1 MPSSNNDTNK
11 PVANPVTVQAPTTA
25 GEAVHAALGD
35 AALGD
40 DNVNPCLGTT
50 LNSFT
55 DNVSVSNMTGEVSVQ
70 IPLVNRPTQQGLGP
84 DLAFSL
90 AYNSTSPGETSQ
102 IVSPYLQ
109 YVSPYFWY
117 NSDKEWVAGSLEIDW
132 DLDLPAIIVTDV
144 SSTVYTLRFQ
154 GQSYQANTNSDDS
167 SSSKTDFYYAKDLE
181 NDNKL
186 QLSYT
191 SGSNIKNGVTVI
203 TADGT
208 QYSINTK
215 TSQGHYLLTS
225 ITKANGNSLS
235 FHYTAPAYSASVLG
249 VTPGSLTVKDT
260 QGTQV
265 VSLAATYTG
274 GNGFDYIPCLY
285 ANYSN
290 PSSAANGSAY
300 DIFAQMSLNQNIV
313 SFSSSGSALTASTP
327 YHYAYTNVS
336 VGSTKYYKLST
347 VTYPTGAYTQF
358 NWLKGGFVVK
368 YGVVHI
374 TQAGDTDNDHT
385 FQYSFAPVDT
395 QAYYDYLGNQ
405 LWAKQYYYSEDQ
417 ANGVTS
423 GGDNNGATFQCPNMH
438 YFDTNEMAD
447 GVQPTNNWLDPLF
460 HSSDHM
466 HDKTDVENGEGYE
479 SGNVSQLINVQTFSV
494 YQITT
499 YPDGVMTKTV
509 NTYDALQRLKS
520 TQVITGNAS
529 ASAYPVATTT
539 YQYPVNVNQLGEG
552 PNGDLTY
559 HNYGLLPPN
568 FNKPTQVQTTSFS
581 LFNGN
586 PITGEAQTTT
596 TTNQYDAHGNLTS
609 STVSSGVTTA
619 YTYYQGTK
627 PCGINPYIT
636 SVCTKPSTLSSVGI
650 LGSLSAAQFVLS
662 SPLAISSNT
671 SYTSYTT
678 MFGGGVILP
687 DTQTSVL
694 NGSFNGPVIRT
705 HTYDSLGRVSSVA
718 ESMDCGP
725 CTQTMSYS
733 LDAQGNQTITTVMS
747 YSVGEVGPTLPT
759 TEVVDFLGRTISST
773 DNLGRTTLYQYD
785 SLGRITQETD
795 LANLPTDQQLVT
807 SYAYEIIPG
816 NASTTG
822 GTRTTVTTPNG
833 AQVIYTFD
841 SVGRQ
846 TSNQIKPV
854 NGAQRL
860 VRSFTYATK
869 AADGGP
875 CGNQMTASTTHI
887 ADGSSVT
894 VDYYYNALGDLI
906 ATVPPAGSPGLA
918 QATIN
923 LIAGNYAYALTFNF
937 TYNPGNSGST
947 TSPITA
953 YGLASLVQKDAM
965 TGATANIYNFDS
977 QALQLGNVS
986 GNSVNAVLSSMNF
999 SAYLLNSDLSVN
1011 TAALMTVA
1019 NSATTTAYSYD
1030 TLFRLVD
1037 ETLIGAGTG
1046 KSLTTTRGYDSNGRL
1061 TQMQDPKGNLFTLAN
1076 DPMGNPTQL
1085 SVATPGGGNYYLATA
1100 SYNFAG
1106 QKTSYANTP
1115 STTANANINQINY
1128 TYDPVTGMPLT
1139 ETDALGNTIHYLF
1152 YPTGLLAAAWSQV
1165 ETGYYLWTAVQY
1177 DKYGSVLSQSNGPIA
1192 TQPSLTNL
1200 TPYPADAIYSYTY
1213 NADGQLAT
1221 KTVLYA
1227 DQQPCTTTYGYDDC
1241 GNMNTYT
1248 DPFGQTISASLDPY
1262 GRQSA
1267 MQATVQGTLL
1277 HQLQFAYDSLGRLS
1291 TLVKTSHQSFQ
1302 TPQGVAESFQ
1312 IQSNRSYS
1320 YDHLL
1325 RTVGVSDQTSTPN
1338 LSNNGLTNFG
1348 QNLKYNL
1355 WGNVTANNLQFLDQN
1370 GSVLGELDQGYTY
1383 DQFDRLTGYNVS
1395 PSDASFLP
1403 GDAKGHKIVAQT
1415 FAYDGLDNTQS
1426 VMTAYLD
1433 GTSTSAPVTT
1443 ETVSYGYSAS
1453 LPFQLESVTG
1463 YAAMAYDTLGRA
1475 TTDAY
1480 GNSLVYDA
1488 AGYIS
1493 TITQS
1498 NGEVISYSYGPDR
1511 IPFKETSSDGTSLY
1525 TYLTD
1530 NNVTARADNT
1540 GNTVIKTLIGFGGPT
1555 QFTTL
1560 DLLGN
1565 SVLTKSYQAEY
1576 PNLNAQVP
1584 TVQESVS
1591 LQNVYSPT
1599 GIQTNLKAANPSAGY
1614 PQNLQPATG
1623 KGSPLL
1629 VENLTGGGLGLN
1641 NEMTDPLTGYQILGG
1656 YRAYDPNLGRFN
1668 KPDSFAPGIAGLNP
1682 YAYTSNQFVGCSD
1695 PTGHYTY
1702 TYKSYGVA
1710 KRSIKRRAAE
1720 QDSFWQQV
1728 ASSYK
1733 SVLVNLIKHPTNPS
1747 SYVAAAMLAQN
1758 PTSPILAAVASQLGQ
1773 ASPVGA
1779 VIAGAY
1785 AGVQTAVDGVC
1796 TMGVVSYNPQTGL
1809 GSLNTAGAGNMLG
1822 MMSMGYLNMSPNGT
1836 VQVHSGHSFLTH
1848 LKNEGKGA
1856 ADMLENIIG
1865 GIAGVGI
1872 GLCYDMPVDFMK
1884 GEYYQAGFA
1893 IGMNTALLVSMIAA
1907 PEDAPAEAGAVDAEA
1922 DAASAEE
1929 AAAAT
1934 KARTAAKELEKLP
1947 RNKAEAFTQKFI
1959 SSAADDAKLLKSGG
1973 GYAKAVDRTFSGKI
1987 GSKAWRM
1994 IKAKRFT
2001 DYAAEFLGGKI
2012 GAGITNLGTYSNLNM
2027 TDPRSPWSTA
2037 AWQNQL
2043 YRQGPYT
2050 PDKN

>member
-1 MPSSNNDTNK
+1 
-11 PVANPVTVQAPTTA
+11 
-25 GEAVHAALGD
+25 
-35 AALGD
+35 
-40 DNVNPCLGTT
+40 
-50 LNSFT
+50 
-55 DNVSVSNMTGEVSVQ
+55 
-70 IPLVNRPTQQGLGP
+70 
-84 DLAFSL
+84 
-90 AYNSTSPGETSQ
+90 
-102 IVSPYLQ
+102 
-109 YVSPYFWY
+109 
-117 NSDKEWVAGSLEIDW
+117 
-132 DLDLPAIIVTDV
+132 
-144 SSTVYTLRFQ
+144 
-154 GQSYQANTNSDDS
+154 
-167 SSSKTDFYYAKDLE
+167 
-181 NDNKL
+181 
-186 QLSYT
+186 
-191 SGSNIKNGVTVI
+191 
-203 TADGT
+203 
-208 QYSINTK
+208 
-215 TSQGHYLLTS
+215 
-225 ITKANGNSLS
+225 
-235 FHYTAPAYSASVLG
+235 
-249 VTPGSLTVKDT
+249 
-260 QGTQV
+260 
-265 VSLAATYTG
+265 
-274 GNGFDYIPCLY
+274 
-285 ANYSN
+285 
-290 PSSAANGSAY
+290 
-300 DIFAQMSLNQNIV
+300 
-313 SFSSSGSALTASTP
+313 
-327 YHYAYTNVS
+327 
-336 VGSTKYYKLST
+336 
-347 VTYPTGAYTQF
+347 
-358 NWLKGGFVVK
+358 
-368 YGVVHI
+368 
-374 TQAGDTDNDHT
+374 
-385 FQYSFAPVDT
+385 
-395 QAYYDYLGNQ
+395 
-405 LWAKQYYYSEDQ
+405 
-417 ANGVTS
+417 
-423 GGDNNGATFQCPNMH
+423 
-438 YFDTNEMAD
+438 
-447 GVQPTNNWLDPLF
+447 
-460 HSSDHM
+460 
-466 HDKTDVENGEGYE
+466 EGYE
-479 SGNVSQLINVQTFSV
+479 SGNVSQLINGQTFSV
-494 YQITT
+494 YEITT
-499 YPDGVMTKTV
+499 YPDGAWTKTI
-509 NTYDALQRLKS
+509 NTYDALQRLQS
-520 TQVITGNAS
+520 AQVITGNAS
-529 ASAYPVATTT
+529 ASAYPVGTTT
-539 YQYPVNVNQLGEG
+539 YKYPVNVNQLGEG

-568 FNKPTQVQTTSFS
+568 FNKPTQVQTTSFP

-586 PITGEAQTTT
+586 LLGGTDQITTT
-596 TTNQYDAHGNLTS
+596 VNQYDAHGNLTR
-609 STVSSGVTTA
+609 STVSSGVSKT
-619 YTYYQGTK
+619 YTYYQGTI

-636 SVCTKPSTLSSVGI
+636 SICTTPSPLPSVGI
-650 LGSLSAAQFVLS
+650 LGPLSAAQFVTPGS
-662 SPLAISSNT
+662 SPQAITNNT
-671 SYTSYTT
+671 SNTSYTT

-687 DTQTSVL
+687 LTQTSVL
-694 NGSFNGPVIRT
+694 NVTIEGPIMRT
-705 HTYDSLGRVSSVA
+705 HNYDSLGRVNSVI
-718 ESMDCGP
+718 EIGDFGTCTT

-733 LDAQGNQTITTVMS
+733 LDAQGNQTITTANS
-747 YSVGEVGPTLPT
+747 YTNNAGCYVTDPTLPT

-785 SLGRITQETD
+785 SLGRITQETQM
-795 LANLPTDQQLVT
+795 ANLPPAQQLVT
-807 SYAYEIIPG
+807 RYAYEIIAG
-816 NASTTG
+816 NASTVG

-841 SVGRQ
+841 CVGRQ

-854 NGAQRL
+854 NGTQRF
-860 VRSFTYATK
+860 VRSFSYDPETR
-869 AADGGP
+869 DGGP
-875 CGNQMTASTTHI
+875 CGNQMTASTTYI
-887 ADGSSVT
+887 ADGSSIT
-894 VDYYYNALGDLI
+894 VDYYYNGLGDLI
-906 ATVPPAGSPGLA
+906 ATIPLAGAPGLA
-918 QATIN
+918 QATLN
-923 LIAGNYAYALTFNF
+923 LVDGNYAYALTFNF
-937 TYNPGNSGST
+937 TYNPSNSGST

-965 TGATANIYNFDS
+965 TGATTNIYNFDS
-977 QALQLGNVS
+977 QSTLQFGSVS
-986 GNSVNAVLSSMNF
+986 SGANLNKVLSGMNF
-999 SAYLLNSDLSVN
+999 SSYLLNADLSVN

-1019 NSATTTAYSYD
+1019 NSATTTAYTYD

-1037 ETLIGAGTG
+1037 ETLTGAGTG
-1046 KSLTTTRGYDSNGRL
+1046 KSLTTTRGYDRNGRL
-1061 TQMQDPKGNLFTLAN
+1061 AHMQDPKGNVFTLAS
-1076 DPMGNPTQL
+1076 DGPGNPTQL
-1085 SVATPGGGNYYLATA
+1085 SVLPAGGKSYYLATA
-1100 SYNFAG
+1100 SYNAAG

-1115 STTANANINQINY
+1115 STTANVNPITY
-1128 TYDPVTGMPLT
+1128 TYDPTTGMQT
-1139 ETDALGNTIHYLF
+1139 SETDALGNTIHYLF

-1165 ETGYYLWTAVQY
+1165 ATGYYLWTVVKY
-1177 DKYGSVLSQSNGPIA
+1177 DKYGSVLSQWNGPIA

-1200 TPYPADAIYSYTY
+1200 TPCPADAIYSYTY
-1213 NADGQLAT
+1213 NIDGQLAT
-1221 KTVLYA
+1221 KTVQYA

-1267 MQATVQGTLL
+1267 MQATVNGKLL

-1291 TLVKTSHQSFQ
+1291 SLAKTSHQSCQ

-1325 RTVGVSDQTSTPN
+1325 RTVGVSDQTATPN

-1383 DQFDRLTGYNVS
+1383 DQFDRLTAYNVS

-1403 GDAKGHKIVAQT
+1403 GDVKGHKIVAQT
-1415 FAYDGLDNTQS
+1415 FAYDVLDNLQS

-1433 GTSTSAPVTT
+1433 GTSTAAPVTT
-1443 ETVSYGYSAS
+1443 ETVTYGYNAS

-1463 YAAMAYDTLGRA
+1463 YSAMAYDTLGRA

-1480 GNSLVYDA
+1480 GNGIAYDA
-1488 AGYIS
+1488 AGYMNK
-1493 TITQS
+1493 ITQT
-1498 NGEVISYSYGPDR
+1498 NGEVISYGYGPDR
-1511 IPFKETSSDGTSLY
+1511 MPFSQTSSDGTSLY

-1565 SVLTKSYQAEY
+1565 PVLTKSYQAEY

-1599 GIQTNLKAANPSAGY
+1599 GIQTNLKAANPTAGY

-1682 YAYTSNQFVGCSD
+1682 YAYTGNRFVGCSD

-1710 KRSIKRRAAE
+1710 KRSIKRRIEAKE
-1720 QDSFWQQV
+1720 HQGLWQQI
-1728 ASSYK
+1728 ANSYK

-1747 SYVAAAMLAQN
+1747 SYVAAAMLAAN
-1758 PTSPILAAVASQLGQ
+1758 PASPIMAAVVSQLGQ

-1779 VIAGAY
+1779 VIEGAY
-1785 AGVQTAVDGVC
+1785 DGVLTAVDGTC
-1796 TMGVVSYNPQTGL
+1796 TMGVVKYNPQTGL
-1809 GSLNTAGAGNMLG
+1809 GSLNTGGAGNLLG
-1822 MMSMGYLNMSPNGT
+1822 MMSLGYLNMSPNGV
-1836 VQVHSGHSFLTH
+1836 VQTHAGHSFLTH
-1848 LKNEGKGA
+1848 LKHEGYGA

-1872 GLCYDMPVDFMK
+1872 GLCYDMPADFIK
-1884 GEYYQAGFA
+1884 GEYYMAGYA
-1893 IGMNTALLVSMIAA
+1893 LGMNTAMLVSMIAA

-1934 KARTAAKELEKLP
+1934 KARTAAKELEKLSH
-1947 RNKAEAFTQKFI
+1947 NKAEAFTQKYL
-1959 SSAADDAKLLKSGG
+1959 SSAEDNFRLVKSADRFVKS
-1973 GYAKAVDRTFSGKI
+1973 VDRTFSGKI
-1987 GSKAWRM
+1987 GSKAVRM

-2012 GAGITNLGTYSNLNM
+2012 GSGITSLGTYSNLNM

-2037 AWQNQL
+2037 AWQNIL

>member
-1 MPSSNNDTNK
+1 MSSSNNDSNK
-11 PVANPVTVQAPTTA
+11 PVAVPATAQAPTTA
-25 GEAVHAALGD
+25 GAAVHAALGD
-35 AALGD
+35 SALGD
-40 DNVNPCLGTT
+40 DNVNPCQGTT
-50 LNSFT
+50 LNAFT
-55 DNVSVSNMTGEVSVQ
+55 DNVSVNNMTGEVSVQ

-109 YVSPYFWY
+109 YLSPYFWY

-167 SSSKTDFYYAKDLE
+167 SSSKTPFYYSKDLE
-181 NDNKL
+181 NENKL
-186 QLSYT
+186 RLSYT
-191 SGSNIKNGVTVI
+191 SGSNLKNGVTVV

-215 TSQGHYLLTS
+215 TPQGHYLLTS
-225 ITKANGNSLS
+225 ITKSNGNSLS
-235 FHYTAPAYSASVLG
+235 FNYAAPAPIVNTADIK
-249 VTPGSLTVKDT
+249 PGSLTVQDN

-265 VSLAATYTG
+265 VSLVATYTG
-274 GNGFDYIPCLY
+274 GGGYDYIPCLY
-285 ANYSN
+285 VNYSN
-290 PSSAANGSAY
+290 PGSTASNNTY
-300 DIFAQMSLNQNIV
+300 DLFAQMSLNQGIV
-313 SFSSSGSALTASTP
+313 SFSSSGSVLTASTP
-327 YHYAYTNVS
+327 YQYAYTNVT

-368 YGVVHI
+368 YGVVHV
-374 TQAGDTDNDHT
+374 TQAGDSDVDHT

-395 QAYYDYLGNQ
+395 QAYYDYQGNQ
-405 LWAKQYYYSEDQ
+405 LWSKQYYYSEDQ
-417 ANGVTS
+417 ANNVTS
-423 GGDNNGATFQCPNMH
+423 DGDNNGATFQCPNMH

-447 GVQPTNNWLDPLF
+447 GVQATNNWLDPLF
-460 HSSDHM
+460 HSSDHS
-466 HDKTDVENGEGYE
+466 HDGTDVKNGEGYE

-494 YQITT
+494 YEITT
-499 YPDGVMTKTV
+499 YPDGVWTKTV
-509 NTYDALQRLKS
+509 NTYDALQRLQS
-520 TQVITGNAS
+520 TLVSTGLSGDLYTIA
-529 ASAYPVATTT
+529 ATT
-539 YQYPVNVNQLGEG
+539 YQYPVTVNELGEG
-552 PNGDLTY
+552 PNGNLTY
-559 HNYGLLPPN
+559 HNYALLPPN
-568 FNKPTQVQTTSFS
+568 FNKPTLVQTTSYP

-586 PITGEAQTTT
+586 PISGEGQTTT
-596 TTNQYDAHGNLTS
+596 TINQYDNYGNLIN
-609 STVSSGVTTA
+609 STPSSGVTKSYA
-619 YTYYQGTK
+619 YYSGAI

-636 SVCTKPSTLSSVGI
+636 SICTSPSKLSSVGA
-650 LGSLSAAQFVLS
+650 LSSLSAAQFIAPDS
-662 SPLAISSNT
+662 SPQTITSNT
-671 SYTSYTT
+671 SITSYTT
-678 MFGGGVILP
+678 LANGSTILP
-687 DTQTSVL
+687 ETQTSIL
-694 NGSFNGPVIRT
+694 NGSIKGPVTRT
-705 HTYDSLGRVSSVA
+705 HTYDSLGRVSSVV
-718 ESMDCGP
+718 ESGDFGT
-725 CTQTMSYS
+725 CTQTMSYN
-733 LDAQGNQTITTVMS
+733 LDAQGNQTITTATS
-747 YSVGEVGPTLPT
+747 YGGGATGPTLPT

-785 SLGRITQETD
+785 SLGRITQQTEM
-795 LANLPTDQQLVT
+795 ANLPPAQQLVT
-807 SYAYEIIPG
+807 SYAYEIIAG
-816 NASTTG
+816 NASTVG

-841 SVGRQ
+841 CVGRQ

-854 NGAQRL
+854 DGPQRF
-860 VRSFTYATK
+860 VRTFSYDSKTR
-869 AADGGP
+869 DGGP

-894 VDYYYNALGDLI
+894 VDYYYNVLGDLI
-906 ATVPPAGSPGLA
+906 ATLPPAGSPGLA

-923 LIAGNYAYALTFNF
+923 LVAGNYAYALTFNF
-937 TYNPGNSGST
+937 TYAQQVNC
-947 TSPITA
+947 PITP
-953 YGLASLVQKDAM
+953 YGLASLVQKDAI

-977 QALQLGNVS
+977 QALQLCNVS

-999 SAYLLNSDLSVN
+999 STYLLNADLSVN
-1011 TAALMTVA
+1011 TAQMTAA
-1019 NSATTTAYSYD
+1019 NSATITSYSYD

-1037 ETLIGAGTG
+1037 ETLTGVGTG
-1046 KSLTTTRGYDSNGRL
+1046 KTLTTTRGYDSNGRL
-1061 TQMQDPKGNLFTLAN
+1061 AQMQDPKGNVFTLTN
-1076 DPMGNPTQL
+1076 DALGNPTQL
-1085 SVATPGGGNYYLATA
+1085 TVATPSGGNYYLASA
-1100 SYNFAG
+1100 SYNAAG

-1115 STTANANINQINY
+1115 STAANVSPITY
-1128 TYDPVTGMPLT
+1128 TYDPTTGMPLT

-1152 YPTGLLAAAWSQV
+1152 YPTGLLAAAWSQAA
-1165 ETGYYLWTAVQY
+1165 TGYYLWTAVQY
-1177 DKYGSVLSQSNGPIA
+1177 DKYGSVLSQWNGPIA

-1200 TPYPADAIYSYTY
+1200 TPCPADAIFSYTY

-1221 KTVLYA
+1221 KTVQYSDPL
-1227 DQQPCTTTYGYDDC
+1227 PSTTTYGYDDC

-1248 DPFGQTISASLDPY
+1248 DPFGQTISASLDQY
-1262 GRQSA
+1262 GRQAA
-1267 MQATVQGTLL
+1267 MQATVNGKLL
-1277 HQLQFAYDSLGRLS
+1277 HQLQYAYDSLGRLS
-1291 TLVKTSHQSFQ
+1291 SLGKTSHQTCQS
-1302 TPQGVAESFQ
+1302 PQGVTESFQ
-1312 IQSNRSYS
+1312 ILSNRAYT

-1325 RTVGVSDQTSTPN
+1325 RTIGVTDLTATPN
-1338 LSNNGLTNFG
+1338 LTSLGVTNFA
-1348 QNLKYNL
+1348 QKLSYDV
-1355 WGNVTANNLQFLDQN
+1355 WGNVTANTLQFVNEN
-1370 GSVLGELDQGYTY
+1370 GTVLGELDQGYTY
-1383 DQFDRLTGYNVS
+1383 DQYDRLTAYNVK

-1403 GDAKGHKIVAQT
+1403 GDAKGHKILAQT
-1415 FAYDGLDNTQS
+1415 FAYDVLDNLQS

-1433 GTSTSAPVTT
+1433 GTSTAAPAAT
-1443 ETVSYGYSAS
+1443 ETVTYDYNAS

-1480 GNSLVYDA
+1480 GNGIAYDA
-1488 AGYIS
+1488 AGYMNK
-1493 TITQS
+1493 ITQT
-1498 NGEVISYSYGPDR
+1498 NGEVISYGYGPDR
-1511 IPFKETSSDGTSLY
+1511 MPFSQTSSDGTSLY

-1530 NNVTARADNT
+1530 NKVIARTDSNTANT
-1540 GNTVIKTLIGFGGPT
+1540 ALKTLIGFGGPT

-1565 SVLTKSYQAEY
+1565 PVLTKSYQAEY

-1584 TVQESVS
+1584 TVQESVT
-1591 LQNVYSPT
+1591 LQNVYSPM
-1599 GIQTNLKAANPSAGY
+1599 GVQTNLKSANPTSGY

-1641 NEMTDPLTGYQILGG
+1641 NEITDPLTGYQLLGG
-1656 YRAYDPNLGRFN
+1656 YRTYDPNLGRFN
-1668 KPDSFAPGIAGLNP
+1668 KPDSFAPGMAGINP

-1710 KRSIKRRAAE
+1710 KRSIKRRLEAKE
-1720 QDSFWQQV
+1720 HEGFWQQI

-1733 SVLVNLIKHPTNPS
+1733 SVLMNLIKHPTNPS
-1747 SYVAAAMLAQN
+1747 SYVAVAMLEAN
-1758 PTSPILAAVASQLGQ
+1758 PIAPVMAAVVSQLGQ

-1785 AGVQTAVDGVC
+1785 TGALTAVDGVC
-1796 TMGVVSYNPQTGL
+1796 TMGVVNYNPQTGL

-1836 VQVHSGHSFLTH
+1836 VQVHAGHSFLTH

-1872 GLCYDMPVDFMK
+1872 GLCYDMPMDFAK

-1893 IGMNTALLVSMIAA
+1893 LGMNTALLVSMVAA
-1907 PEDAPAEAGAVDAEA
+1907 PEDAPAEAGAADAGA

-1934 KARTAAKELEKLP
+1934 KARTSAKELENLSH
-1947 RNKAEAFTQKFI
+1947 NKAEAFTQKYI
-1959 SSAADDAKLLKSGG
+1959 SSAANNAKLVKSGE

-1987 GSKAWRM
+1987 GSKAVRM
-1994 IKAKRFT
+1994 YKAGRFT

-2012 GAGITNLGTYSNLNM
+2012 GGGITNLGTYTNLNM